1 MAGTWRTKAMPQPH
15 AVPGWRAWL
24 LAARPA
30 TLTASIAPV
39 LVGTGAAWRDEFRL
53 PVFLATLAAAMLI
66 QVGTN
71 FANDVS
77 DYERGADAPDRLGP
91 PRAVALGLI
100 SPPAMRRAALGA
112 FGLAAALGLYLAWEG
127 GWPVLLMGALAIL
140 AGLTYTGG
148 PWPYGYR
155 ALGDAVCFLSFGVMA
170 VVGTYYLQVGSL
182 TLLPSLASL
191 PVACSVTAIL
201 VANNLRDLDSDR
213 RAGKVTVAVLLGDR
227 LTRLEYI
234 ALLLGAFALCPPLL
248 AAGASSW
255 SLLPMLALPW
265 AVVLALRVWRG
276 ASGRELNPVLV
287 ATARLHLVLGALL
300 GMGLAL

>member
-1 MAGTWRTKAMPQPH
+1 MAGTSRTKARPQPR
-15 AVPGWRAWL
+15 AAPGWLAWL

-39 LVGTGAAWRDEFRL
+39 LVGTGAAWQEDFRL
-53 PVFLATLAAAMLI
+53 PVFLATLAAAVLV

-91 PRAVALGLI
+91 PRAVALGLV

-112 FGLAAALGLYLAWEG
+112 FALAAALGLYLAREG

-140 AGLTYTGG
+140 AGLSYTGG

-170 VVGTYYLQVGSL
+170 VVGTRYLQAGSVTPL
-182 TLLPSLASL
+182 SFLASL

-213 RAGKVTVAVLLGDR
+213 RAGKVTLAVLLGDR
-227 LTRLEYI
+227 LTRLEYVV
-234 ALLLGAFALCPPLL
+234 LLLGAFALCPPPL
-248 AAGASSW
+248 AVGARPW
-255 SLLPMLALPW
+255 CLLPLLALPW

-276 ASGRELNPVLV
+276 ASGRELNPLLA
-287 ATARLHLVLGALL
+287 ATARLHLLL
-300 GMGLAL
+300 GTLLGVGLAL